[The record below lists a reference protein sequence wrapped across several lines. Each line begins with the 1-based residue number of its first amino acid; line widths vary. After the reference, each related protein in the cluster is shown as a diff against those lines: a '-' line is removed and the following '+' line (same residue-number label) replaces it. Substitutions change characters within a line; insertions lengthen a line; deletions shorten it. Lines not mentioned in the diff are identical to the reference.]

1 MRSFK
6 TSSRQSIIRDVGKK
20 YSLFLTLNIWIHAEL
35 MVTISMLKKQL
46 NDSYSLLPNS
56 NKWNFLW
63 VPIFFPLVAQL
74 KLFSVIFLN
83 LKNTLKV
90 NQDLSAHEK
99 TILSSIIT
107 RNFIEKFHIYH
118 TMQSDFLAKDA
129 RKNFN

>member
-20 YSLFLTLNIWIHAEL
+20 NSLFLTLNIWIHAEL
-35 MVTISMLKKQL
+35 MFTISMLKKQL

-63 VPIFFPLVAQL
+63 MRFFSLLWPNWSYLAY
-74 KLFSVIFLN
+74 IFLN
-83 LKNTLKV
+83 FKNTLKV
-90 NQDLSAHEK
+90 NQDLSALEK

-107 RNFIEKFHIYH
+107 WNFIEKFHIYH
-118 TMQSDFLAKDA
+118 TMQSDFLEKDA